1 MSQADE
7 LLESITSES
16 YGDEN
21 LVVDVD
27 RFIYVPES
35 MKRIAVQYDHNVET
49 VTFDCPRYVDG
60 HDVLDMQIYVNYIR
74 ADGVRGSHLCTNVVV
89 DAVDDTM
96 VHFDWTVSGHVTYAD
111 GHISFMVCIKE
122 VDTNGNEVV
131 HWNSEINTDMYVS
144 PGIKHID
151 MILAKYP
158 DVIAQLIARV
168 EALESAMNTSTGE
181 G

>member
-96 VHFDWTVSGHVTYAD
+96 VHFRLD
-111 GHISFMVCIKE
+111 CI
-122 VDTNGNEVV
+122 
-131 HWNSEINTDMYVS
+131 WSCYIC
-144 PGIKHID
+144 
-151 MILAKYP
+151 
-158 DVIAQLIARV
+158 
-168 EALESAMNTSTGE
+168 
-181 G
+181 